1 MDWSSNPLFETA
13 FALGRAH
20 AKTNPD
26 SCALPPL
33 LFLTDPE
40 RTPEPWLQ
48 AGRLPGGAGVVF
60 RWFGRPDSVEVGR
73 RLADVSR
80 ARGLTFLVG
89 ADADLAETLGA
100 DGLHLPERLVAD
112 ATALRRRPGWLM
124 TGAAHSPEALGR
136 AAVAGLDAALLSP
149 VFPSLS
155 PSAGEAIGPERFET
169 WVARTRLPV
178 YALGGVTQTT
188 ALHLSQ
194 SGACGLAVVGGLM
207 SGRGA

>member
-20 AKTNPD
+20 AKANPD
-26 SCALPPL
+26 GCALPPL
-33 LFLTDPE
+33 LFLTDPD

-48 AGRLPGGAGVVF
+48 AGRLPQGAGVVF

-112 ATALRRRPGWLM
+112 ATALRRDPDWLM
-124 TGAAHSPEALGR
+124 TGAAHSPEALNR

-155 PSAGEAIGPERFET
+155 PSAGEAIGPAPFSA
-169 WVARTRLPV
+169 WVAQARLPV

-188 ALHLSQ
+188 APHLSH

-207 SGRGA
+207 SGRDV